1 MLHIRHIAYFDPRA
15 TMKNFRG
22 AYGTKDPLTSPKTF
36 GERLRLVRIA
46 WGWSQG
52 RLAETLG
59 TNQRLVS
66 HWERDIAK
74 PSAAAL
80 TSLSSL
86 LGISTE
92 ALLAGNEFTIPDM
105 PVLVEGVARDTVAQ
119 FTALGRLLPKPENG
133 RIAVVDLNAF
143 ESKPL
148 NLDEAVRVL
157 KGTKGTDAEVWVVVR
172 TGQGSKKASC
182 RIRMKL
188 SAAAPLQ
195 HLLSQEK
202 GESNDN

>member
-1 MLHIRHIAYFDPRA
+1 MNI
-15 TMKNFRG
+15 RG
-22 AYGTKDPLTSPKTF
+22 AYGTKNTLRSPQSF
-36 GERLRLVRIA
+36 GGRLQRVRIA

-52 RLAETLG
+52 RLAEALG

-92 ALLAGNEFTIPDM
+92 ALLTGNGFTIPDM
-105 PVLVEGVARDTVAQ
+105 PVLAEGVARETVAQ
-119 FTALGRLLPKPENG
+119 YTALSRLLPKPEKG
-133 RIAVVDLNAF
+133 RIAAVDINAF

-148 NLDEAVRVL
+148 TLDEAVKVL
-157 KGTKGTDAEVWVVVR
+157 KGTKGMDAEVWVVVR
-172 TGQGSKKASC
+172 SQKGMVKK
-182 RIRMKL
+182 
-188 SAAAPLQ
+188 
-195 HLLSQEK
+195 
-202 GESNDN
+202 